1 MGSGKEAQKREDM
14 MERAQTKK
22 ITKTAKV
29 QKVLYWNIAGLRKKE
44 EEFWD
49 YVREFEIVVGLV
61 ETWVEDRS
69 WEKNRKVVT

>member
-1 MGSGKEAQKREDM
+1 MDKKKMGSGKEAQNREDM

-29 QKVLYWNIAGLRKKE
+29 KVLYWNIAGLRKKE

-69 WEKNRKVVT
+69 W